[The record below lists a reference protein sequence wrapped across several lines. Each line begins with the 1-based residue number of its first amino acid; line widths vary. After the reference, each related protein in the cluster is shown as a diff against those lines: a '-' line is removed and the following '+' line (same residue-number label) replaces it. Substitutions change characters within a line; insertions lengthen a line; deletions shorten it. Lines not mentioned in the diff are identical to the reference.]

1 MIAEAQY
8 YELAERLKVAR
19 EAAERAGR
27 ITLKYFQT
35 DLKRETKAD
44 GSVVTVADRQS
55 EQQLRKAIEKAFPK
69 DGILGEEF
77 PEKPG
82 QTRYRWTLDP
92 IDGTISFAQG
102 VPLYGVLVGV
112 EDQETRECHVGV
124 VHIPALGETVYA
136 QRGRGCHWV
145 KHRGGHRES
154 LPAQVSSV
162 DKLENA
168 ILLATDF
175 WSIAHEDRRQAL
187 AHLAARTRIQ
197 RTWADCYGYVLVA
210 TGRADLMLDAV
221 LKIWD
226 CAPLQP
232 ILEEAG
238 GTFTDW
244 SGKRTIYGDT
254 GLATNRRL
262 LKPAVEALGE
272 TGRTGAAG

>member
-1 MIAEAQY
+1 MSDNAY

-19 EAAERAGR
+19 DAAERAGR

-35 DLKRETKAD
+35 DFKRETKAD
-44 GSVVTVADRQS
+44 GSVVTIADRQS

-92 IDGTISFAQG
+92 IDGTLSYAQG

-136 QRGRGCHWV
+136 QRGRGCFWV
-145 KHRGGHRES
+145 KHTGRYRES
-154 LPAQVSSV
+154 LPARVSTV

-168 ILLATDF
+168 VLLSTDF
-175 WSIAHEDRRQAL
+175 WKVPREDRRQAL
-187 AHLAARTRIQ
+187 ARLAARTRVS

-210 TGRADLMLDAV
+210 TGRADLMLDGV

-244 SGKRTIYGDT
+244 SGKRTIYSDS
-254 GLATNRRL
+254 GLATNGLL
-262 LKPAVEALGE
+262 LKPVLEVLGE
-272 TGRTGAAG
+272 AGTAAVV

>member
-1 MIAEAQY
+1 MSDNASH
-8 YELAERLKVAR
+8 ELARRLKVAR
-19 EAAERAGR
+19 EAAERAGQ
-27 ITLKYFQT
+27 ITLRYFQT
-35 DLKRETKAD
+35 DFKRETKAD

-136 QRGRGCHWV
+136 QRGRGCFWV
-145 KHRGGHRES
+145 KQHSGRHRES
-154 LPAQVSSV
+154 LLAQVSSV
-162 DKLENA
+162 DKLEQA
-168 ILLATDF
+168 VLLATDF
-175 WSIAHEDRRQAL
+175 WSMTQLDRRQAL
-187 AHLAARTRIQ
+187 ARLAARTRIQ

-210 TGRADLMLDAV
+210 TGRADLMLDPV

-262 LKPAVEALGE
+262 LKPVLEVLGE
-272 TGRTGAAG
+272 ASSATA